1 MSRFTST
8 SEFDIN
14 RRVQITNETPVYN
27 LFEALNSTM
36 QNDFYEWILGNE
48 EVKQK
53 NQQKKQAKKNSC
65 N

>member
-48 EVKQK
+48 EDRKSVVRERV
-53 NQQKKQAKKNSC
+53 
-65 N
+65 